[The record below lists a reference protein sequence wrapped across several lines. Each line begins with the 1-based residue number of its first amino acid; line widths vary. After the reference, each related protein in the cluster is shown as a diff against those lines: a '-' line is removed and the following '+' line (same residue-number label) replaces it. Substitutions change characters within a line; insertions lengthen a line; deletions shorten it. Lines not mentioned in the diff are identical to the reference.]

1 MPAGKMHIRG
11 GVGTHISVTTFVSMD
26 PYVKRGHVAPSPE
39 RKEVLCSEVLS
50 ELGSM
55 LGFEKKSPAPT
66 ATQLRKSV
74 TPVVTWARRW
84 IKDDFSLVFEVTKE
98 EIIHIGPRA
107 RLIAALEKLE
117 IHELDFLWKAI
128 TGASHFR
135 KNPTPDGLVSLRV
148 LLDRVYADPMDFF
161 ENRRKPGKYKL
172 NLSTDTDVAETAK
185 LISKIVF
192 DRAVFRIVTLARRWI
207 AVEFEEDSQWRSQ
220 LVQSLQALSGD
231 KRDLLWECM
240 KSASLIREQ
249 RQALDHVMKP
259 EILGISIEREPE
271 AGSDVRDAIHLI
283 SEIVA
288 AQVEKGGSPRPHS
301 MRFAVFAAGVW
312 TEWTGRTC
320 LWLDES
326 HRYWPFKE
334 WLNEQLDSVSGGRLG
349 EDMVEWV
356 ARAPKASKEQKLE
369 HGRVKMKLGQNL

>member
-55 LGFEKKSPAPT
+55 PGFEKKSPAPT

-135 KNPTPDGLVSLRV
+135 KNPTPDGLVSLKV

-161 ENRRKPGKYKL
+161 ENQREPGRYKFHP
-172 NLSTDTDVAETAK
+172 STGADVAETAK
-185 LISKIVF
+185 LISKIIF
-192 DRAVFRIVTLARRWI
+192 DRAVFKIVTLARRWI
-207 AVEFEEDSQWRSQ
+207 AEEFKENSPWRSQ
-220 LVQSLQALSGD
+220 LVQSLQALSENKQD
-231 KRDLLWECM
+231 FLWESM
-240 KSASLIREQ
+240 NSV
-249 RQALDHVMKP
+249 ALDRVRRQIVEQVMKP
-259 EILGISIEREPE
+259 KILGISIERELE
-271 AGSDVRDAIHLI
+271 AGRDVRDAIHLI

-349 EDMVEWV
+349 EDIIEWV
-356 ARAPKASKEQKLE
+356 ARAPKASKEQTWNMV
-369 HGRVKMKLGQNL
+369 G